1 MRTVAFLRQR
11 EAGAATLVIVMA
23 LFILIGLLAAY
34 GNRNLVFEQR
44 MAGSTYRAAI
54 GAEVAES
61 AVDWTLSMLNA
72 DFSDTTCAPST
83 TARTFAER
91 YIVVD
96 KGSRRISLNP
106 TPPPTPDSSLG
117 MGAADCV
124 KVSGGGW
131 DCRCLEKNA
140 AAARVPLGAAAEQQP
155 SFIVSFSESRRPGTV
170 LVNTTS
176 CTSSVV
182 QDCSSKENTL
192 LAREAV
198 GQRSAVVGFVPA
210 VRTPPSAAIT
220 VKGRVQSTDGN
231 LGIHNADPSTNGT
244 LLVTGSSTAPS
255 GLVEAKLESLPGT
268 PPRSAIFSGDPS
280 LANGDVF
287 KMLVGMPISRFKY
300 HPGVRRIACNP
311 DCATAL
317 TTAVQKG
324 ASMLLIDGDLD
335 ISATT
340 SLGTATRPVFLL
352 VTGAINI
359 SADFAMYGMIHSE
372 GNFTWNASGG
382 SAGYLV
388 GAATSSGDFSATG
401 NVDVAYSADVSE
413 ILRNKVGSFVRVS
426 GGWYDKPM

>member
-1 MRTVAFLRQR
+1 MGTAVALRKC
-11 EAGAATLVIVMA
+11 GC
-23 LFILIGLLAAY
+23 
-34 GNRNLVFEQR
+34 
-44 MAGSTYRAAI
+44 
-54 GAEVAES
+54 S
-61 AVDWTLSMLNA
+61 ARG
-72 DFSDTTCAPST
+72 F
-83 TARTFAER
+83 
-91 YIVVD
+91 
-96 KGSRRISLNP
+96 
-106 TPPPTPDSSLG
+106 
-117 MGAADCV
+117 
-124 KVSGGGW
+124 
-131 DCRCLEKNA
+131 
-140 AAARVPLGAAAEQQP
+140 LGAAAEQQP

-244 LLVTGSSTAPS
+244 LLVTGSSDRA
-255 GLVEAKLESLPGT
+255 LR
-268 PPRSAIFSGDPS
+268 PRRCKTRNCRALHPERHFSGDPS

-388 GAATSSGDFSATG
+388 GRRPLPGISRQRAMLMWHIRRTS
-401 NVDVAYSADVSE
+401 
-413 ILRNKVGSFVRVS
+413 
-426 GGWYDKPM
+426 